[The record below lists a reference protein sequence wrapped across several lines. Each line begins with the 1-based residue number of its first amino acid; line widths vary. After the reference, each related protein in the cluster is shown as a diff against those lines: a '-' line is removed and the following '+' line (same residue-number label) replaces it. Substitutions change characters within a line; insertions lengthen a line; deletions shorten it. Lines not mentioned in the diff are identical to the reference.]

1 MLEKLEDARYQAR
14 CTRCY
19 RSSPILA
26 GTRANA
32 EAFLLEL
39 EWERSESSMWR
50 CPVCFGRA
58 RTQPPPS
65 QPKKKP
71 GRKTILL
78 VEDDFDARAIYRAT
92 LQHVGYRVIEAP
104 TVRDARNAVRAFLPD
119 LVVLDCRLPDGDGL
133 QLLTTWRDTNMG
145 PVPVIVVS
153 AHRERQDLDA
163 ALVAGADLFVPKPCP
178 GNVLAAHIARV
189 IEAGAPTRRL
199 RASV

>member
-1 MLEKLEDARYQAR
+1 MSSFRRRLR
-14 CTRCY
+14 CRQK
-19 RSSPILA
+19 S
-26 GTRANA
+26 
-32 EAFLLEL
+32 
-39 EWERSESSMWR
+39 
-50 CPVCFGRA
+50 
-58 RTQPPPS
+58 RTS
-65 QPKKKP
+65 
-71 GRKTILL
+71 RKTVLL
-78 VEDDFDARAIYRAT
+78 VEDDFDAREIYRAT

-133 QLLTTWRDTNMG
+133 QLLNAWRDSNMG

-178 GNVLAAHIARV
+178 GNVLAAHIDRV
-189 IEAGAPTRRL
+189 IQAGVPTRRL